1 MKQENFNPFLNRD
14 DRLVRNTLGRAF
26 CRILEN
32 GAPFAD
38 DTLSTAAE
46 RLLTEASPT
55 QRCYIM
61 ERRRRYALCL
71 ATMTSN
77 MFNDPLHQAFVLWDA
92 ELFFEV
98 HEVLERVWT
107 TATGRAKSALQ
118 GLIRA
123 AGVYMLL
130 EGNRRKAALK
140 MAAKAAA
147 AIAADHQALPFC
159 PGVELLLVGLTRL
172 DPRPPKLLTSQH
184 RADI

>member
-1 MKQENFNPFLNRD
+1 MEKENFNPFLNRN

-26 CRILEN
+26 CLTLKN
-32 GAPFAD
+32 GAPFAND
-38 DTLSTAAE
+38 AVNTAAE
-46 RLLTEASPT
+46 RLLTDASPT
-55 QRCYIM
+55 QRCYIS

-71 ATMTSN
+71 STINSHMI
-77 MFNDPLHQAFVLWDA
+77 NDPLRQAFVLWDA

-107 TATGRAKSALQ
+107 TATGREKSAMQ

-130 EGNRRKAALK
+130 EGNRREAALK

-159 PGVELLLVGLTRL
+159 PGIALLLARLIKL
-172 DPRPPKLLTSQH
+172 DPHPPKLLAAEQS
-184 RADI
+184 RKI